1 MKEVE
6 NVTKDGMDIINRV
19 KEIVAKMKGKID
31 ELNAEIERIDIDY
44 ADRSEQFKKEKRK
57 ELMEKL
63 DTWKKEFE
71 RKQEELTDKAQKW
84 LDNKTKDLTEKYS
97 KRLIKIKADGLKIFG

>member
-19 KEIVAKMKGKID
+19 NEIVAKMKGKID
-31 ELNAEIERIDIDY
+31 DLNAEIERIDIDY

-71 RKQEELTDKAQKW
+71 RKQKELTDKAQKW

>member
-6 NVTKDGMDIINRV
+6 NVTKDGMDIINRAN
-19 KEIVAKMKGKID
+19 EIVAKTKSKID
-31 ELNAEIERIDIDY
+31 DLNAEIERIDIDY

-63 DTWKKEFE
+63 DNWKKEFE
-71 RKQEELTDKAQKW
+71 RKQKELTDKAQKW

>member
-19 KEIVAKMKGKID
+19 KEIVAKMKGRID
-31 ELNAEIERIDIDY
+31 DLNTEIERIDIDY

-57 ELMEKL
+57 EQKEKL
-63 DTWKKEFE
+63 DNWKKEFE
-71 RKQEELTDKAQKW
+71 RKQKELTDKAQKW
-84 LDNKTKDLTEKYS
+84 LDDKTKDLTEKYS
-97 KRLIKIKADGLKIFG
+97 KRLIKIKTDGLKIFG

>member
-19 KEIVAKMKGKID
+19 KEIVTKMKGKID
-31 ELNAEIERIDIDY
+31 DLNTEIERIDIDY

-63 DTWKKEFE
+63 DNWKKEFE
-71 RKQEELTDKAQKW
+71 RKQKELTDKAQKW
-84 LDNKTKDLTEKYS
+84 LDDKTKDLTEKYS

>member
-31 ELNAEIERIDIDY
+31 DLKTEIERIDVDY
-44 ADRSEQFKKEKRK
+44 ADRSEQFKNEKRK

-63 DTWKKEFE
+63 DNWKKEFE
-71 RKQEELTDKAQKW
+71 RKQKELTDKAQKW
-84 LDNKTKDLTEKYS
+84 LDDKTKDLTEKYS

>member
-6 NVTKDGMDIINRV
+6 NVTKNNMDIINRV
-19 KEIVAKMKGKID
+19 KEIVVKMKGKID
-31 ELNAEIERIDIDY
+31 DLNTEIERIDIDY

-63 DTWKKEFE
+63 DNWKKEFE
-71 RKQEELTDKAQKW
+71 RKQKELTEKAQKW

-97 KRLIKIKADGLKIFG
+97 KRLIKIKTDGLKIFG

>member
-1 MKEVE
+1 MK
-6 NVTKDGMDIINRV
+6 T
-19 KEIVAKMKGKID
+19 
-31 ELNAEIERIDIDY
+31 EIERIDIDY

-71 RKQEELTDKAQKW
+71 RKQKELTDKAQKW
-84 LDNKTKDLTEKYS
+84 LDDKTKDLTEKYS